1 MQQRHLETRRL
12 YICRLLDSSEHGL
25 PDAEAVA
32 SDVAKKTEGFSMAY
46 LRELYTL
53 GSFHAINAGKPVQE
67 EHLQAAFEVLN
78 EQRLEAERS
87 FPEEKSNGF
96 GFGAKS

>member
-1 MQQRHLETRRL
+1 M
-12 YICRLLDSSEHGL
+12 S
-25 PDAEAVA
+25 DAEEVA
-32 SDVAKKTEGFSMAY
+32 SELAKKTEGFSMAY

-53 GSFHAINAGKPVQE
+53 GSFHAINAGEPVQE

-87 FPEEKSNGF
+87 FPEEKSSGF